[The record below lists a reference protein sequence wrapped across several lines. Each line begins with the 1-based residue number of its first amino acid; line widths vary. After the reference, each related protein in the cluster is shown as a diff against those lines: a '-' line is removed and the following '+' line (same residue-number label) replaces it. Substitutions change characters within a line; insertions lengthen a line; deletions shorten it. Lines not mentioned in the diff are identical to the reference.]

1 MTSVDAATHVPR
13 DGLPAWIAERL
24 THPLPPEAARAR
36 FAPAL
41 SYGRHF
47 GPPAADAREAAV
59 MVLLYLRDGKWHVP
73 FTVRPETMAAHA
85 GQISFPGGV
94 VEAGETT
101 RDAALRE
108 LDEELSVDPRSVEVL
123 GSLSPV
129 YVFASNFLVTPWVA
143 AAHAPLIFQPSTRE
157 VAEVIEVPLAHLLD
171 PANFGNH
178 TIRRGELEFTA
189 PHFAWRD
196 HRIWGATCLIL
207 GELIAMLKELP
218 RELRLTPMGPNL
230 LTES

>member
-1 MTSVDAATHVPR
+1 MTSFDAASHGPR

-24 THPLPPEAARAR
+24 TRPLSPEAARAR

-59 MVLLYLRDGKWHVP
+59 MVLLYPRDGAWHVP
-73 FTVRPETMAAHA
+73 FTIRPETMAAHA

-108 LDEELSVDPRSVEVL
+108 LGEELGVDPRTVVVL

-143 AAHAPLIFQPSTRE
+143 VAREPLTFQPSTRE
-157 VAEVIEVPLAHLLD
+157 VAEVIEVSLAHLLD
-171 PANFGNH
+171 PANFSSH
-178 TIRRGELEFTA
+178 TIRRGAMEFTA
-189 PHFAWRD
+189 PHFAWRE
-196 HRIWGATCLIL
+196 HRIWGATCIIL
-207 GELIAMLKELP
+207 GELIVMLGEIPAALK
-218 RELRLTPMGPNL
+218 RMN
-230 LTES
+230 